1 MNNEPTINDEILE
14 HLQKACE
21 QMTQGYQEQTG
32 RKIRFEV
39 AQFSNIAKDQRRDIV
54 RELAQLYDEYVGNE
68 AYIHIPDVYQMSYNL
83 QRYPIIIAVNEESGE
98 IDGVTT
104 IKYHH
109 NVEGDIDPYHPKK
122 DAKFYSIT
130 GIIVR
135 QREGIG
141 NKGLGTNMYEAATL
155 GLQRYASQ
163 HEKEEIEVLIDIDC
177 TNIKSLYANANAN
190 ANIDC
195 RGLVGRGKS
204 ILTYLDGIYIVTDEN
219 GNLKE
224 APTFVIKEDL
234 VPKNSE
240 DILVDKEEKVTF
252 SFNESADRVYES
264 QLKEIVKQIRPVAGR
279 LQMTTMLDEGTGYVT
294 YIPNQGNRI
303 QIENIKVYPNGTEK
317 VGKNRVQRK
326 DVWKYQGPMPEIYR
340 KRRIEQTD
348 EERER

>member
-1 MNNEPTINDEILE
+1 MNNKATINDEILE
-14 HLQKACE
+14 YLQKACE
-21 QMTQGYQEQTG
+21 QMTQSYQEQTG

-39 AQFSNIAKDQRRDIV
+39 AQFSNIAKNQKRDIV

-68 AYIHIPDVYQMSYNL
+68 SYIHIPDVYQMSYNL
-83 QRYPIIIAVNEESGE
+83 QHYPIIVAVNEENEE

-130 GIIVR
+130 GIIVK

-155 GLQRYASQ
+155 GLQRYASEQ
-163 HEKEEIEVLIDIDC
+163 DEKIEVLIDIDC

-190 ANIDC
+190 ANIDA
-195 RGLVGRGKS
+195 RELVGKGKA

-234 VPKNSE
+234 VPKSSE
-240 DILVDKEEKVTF
+240 QILVSKEEKTTF
-252 SFNESADRVYES
+252 VFDENETKVYES
-264 QLKEIVKQIRPVAGR
+264 QLKEIIKKIRPETGKI
-279 LQMTTMLDEGTGYVT
+279 QMTTMLDKGTGYVT
-294 YIPNQGNRI
+294 YIPSQGKLI
-303 QIENIKVYPNGTEK
+303 QIENIRVYPNGTEK
-317 VGKNRVQRK
+317 VGNNRIPRN
-326 DVWKYQGPMPEIYR
+326 DAWKYQGPMPNIYR
-340 KRRIEQTD
+340 RETERRS
-348 EERER
+348 EEGESR